1 MNFTL
6 CLQMQ
11 MAKFS
16 HYDKVKEMPAGVS
29 KGHKWSRVLKSHLV
43 VLLGYLRE
51 GSSLANLGESEPLAC
66 L

>member
-6 CLQMQ
+6 CLQ

-29 KGHKWSRVLKSHLV
+29 EGHEWSRVLKSQLV

-51 GSSLANLGESEPLAC
+51 GSSLVNREESEPLAC